1 VPPIEEV
8 EVIDAAAAAAA
19 AAAVYL
25 IAVCAHVCLPLLL
38 LAV

>member
-1 VPPIEEV
+1 MPPIEEV
-8 EVIDAAAAAAA
+8 EVIDAAAAAA